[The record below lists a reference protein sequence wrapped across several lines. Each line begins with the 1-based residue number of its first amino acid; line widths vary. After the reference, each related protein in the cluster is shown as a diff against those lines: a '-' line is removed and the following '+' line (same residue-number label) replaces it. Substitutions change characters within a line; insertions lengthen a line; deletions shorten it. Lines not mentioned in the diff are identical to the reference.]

1 MKQLNNQTT
10 VNTYELEIFIKN
22 LQQEEKN
29 QKLETQILFF
39 CMLFVFYGLY
49 SLTIQL
55 STPNFTS
62 DSTEMGIVPPSSQF
76 TNFSNDNN
84 SNLVQSD
91 FSASQKTNFIKT
103 VFIKGHREVNKT
115 LVFVIDSFDKNA
127 KYMINFGDGTTRIAN
142 SKKIHYSY
150 DEAGTY
156 KVNLEVIYKGK
167 SEKIFSENLKIKTWA
182 KMN

>member
-1 MKQLNNQTT
+1 MKQLNKQTN

-22 LQQEEKN
+22 LEQKEKN
-29 QKLETQILFF
+29 YKLETQILFF

-49 SLTIQL
+49 TLIIQ
-55 STPNFTS
+55 STNTS
-62 DSTEMGIVPPSSQF
+62 FSSNSMEMSIVPPSSQF
-76 TNFSNDNN
+76 TNLRNANTQNLKQND
-84 SNLVQSD
+84 
-91 FSASQKTNFIKT
+91 FTAPRKTNFIKT
-103 VFIKGHREVNKT
+103 VFIKGQREVNKT

-127 KYMINFGDGTTRIAN
+127 KYYINFGDGTKRQVK
-142 SKKIHYSY
+142 SKKVAYSY

-156 KVNLEVIYKGK
+156 KVSLQVTYQGK